1 MNTRIFILT
10 IFLFTGL
17 ISCNQKSG
25 KATGD
30 MVSNPLSASD
40 TSADV
45 TADAPMMVFDENI
58 HDFGTLTDG
67 EVVTYKFRFK
77 NTGKTGLIITYANST
92 CGCTVPSYPKDP
104 IAPGEEGAID
114 VQFNSSGKVGH
125 IEKNVTITAN
135 TIPSQ
140 FYLVIKGEVKP
151 KPLSE

>member
-1 MNTRIFILT
+1 MNTRILLPAILLLT
-10 IFLFTGL
+10 GFL
-17 ISCNQKSG
+17 SCNQKTG
-25 KATGD
+25 KATGE
-30 MVSNPLSASD
+30 MVSNPLSATD
-40 TSADV
+40 TSEAAKADLPV
-45 TADAPMMVFDENI
+45 MVFDENI

-67 EVVTYKFRFK
+67 EVVTYKFKFK
-77 NTGKTGLIITYANST
+77 NTGKSGLIITYANST

-125 IEKNVTITAN
+125 FEKNVNITAN

-151 KPLSE
+151 KQLSE